1 MRAGLLA
8 VAICVSGC
16 QSNPARVE
24 ARPTPVPPVPTLPT
38 LPKVE
43 AKREKIP
50 EWMLQLLPE
59 DEPHEY
65 SVQEAVNLSCR
76 RLNIIRHANC
86 LRGLGK
92 TYNQGSKVDPARCK
106 LDLDKGCNHP

>member
-1 MRAGLLA
+1 MRAGVLA
-8 VAICVSGC
+8 VVICLSGC
-16 QSNPARVE
+16 QSTPADPQL
-24 ARPTPVPPVPTLPT
+24 RPPPPPPVPT

-50 EWMLQLLPE
+50 SWALETLPE
-59 DEPHEY
+59 DHPREY
-65 SVQEAVNLSCR
+65 SGAEAVNLSCR

-86 LRGLGK
+86 VNALRK
-92 TYNQGSKVDPARCK
+92 AYNEGEDVDPAKCK